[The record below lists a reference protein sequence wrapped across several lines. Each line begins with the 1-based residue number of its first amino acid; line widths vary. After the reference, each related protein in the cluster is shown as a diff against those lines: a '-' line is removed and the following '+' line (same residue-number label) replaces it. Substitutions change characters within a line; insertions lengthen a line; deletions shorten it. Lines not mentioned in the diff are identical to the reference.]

1 MKAFWRVVFSLC
13 VMEQV
18 RRGRVM
24 RKVFILPLKFAMR
37 AFADVIRHCKIQSHD
52 DAAAIGGAAETD
64 RTHRVNVWHGSAL
77 ASAYV

>member
-1 MKAFWRVVFSLC
+1 MTISLRNANESLWRVVFSLC

-52 DAAAIGGAAETD
+52 DAAAIGRAAERSHT
-64 RTHRVNVWHGSAL
+64 
-77 ASAYV
+77 

>member
-1 MKAFWRVVFSLC
+1 
-13 VMEQV
+13 MEQV

-52 DAAAIGGAAETD
+52 DAAAIGRAAERSHT
-64 RTHRVNVWHGSAL
+64 
-77 ASAYV
+77 

>member
-1 MKAFWRVVFSLC
+1 MPMKAFWRVVFSLC

-52 DAAAIGGAAETD
+52 DAAAIGGA
-64 RTHRVNVWHGSAL
+64 G
-77 ASAYV
+77 